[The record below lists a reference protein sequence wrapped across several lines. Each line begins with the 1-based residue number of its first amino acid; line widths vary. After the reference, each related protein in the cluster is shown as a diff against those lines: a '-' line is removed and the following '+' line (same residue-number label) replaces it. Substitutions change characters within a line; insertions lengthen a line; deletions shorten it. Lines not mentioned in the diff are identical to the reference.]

1 MKIKSRNEIL
11 KDVIKEGKKHPKDWK
26 AIFGKD
32 EKRFSR
38 DYYIFNPNIGIYL
51 LKEYQ
56 KNPYE
61 IKGIGGKIARK
72 VDEDIETKISKYSGD
87 FGIIQ
92 GDFTKVLKNIENSYE
107 LSKFNSLNFEALLDN
122 KKGLYSIRVDIQY
135 RLEFKLLKNSVILE
149 EIVLIEELSKHYR

>member
-1 MKIKSRNEIL
+1 MI
-11 KDVIKEGKKHPKDWK
+11 
-26 AIFGKD
+26 
-32 EKRFSR
+32 
-38 DYYIFNPNIGIYL
+38 
-51 LKEYQ
+51 KEYQ

-92 GDFTKVLKNIENSYE
+92 GDFTKVLKNIENSYK
-107 LSKFNSLNFEALLDN
+107 LSKFKSLNFEALKGN

-135 RLEFKLLKNSVILE
+135 RLEFKLLKDSIILE
-149 EIVLIEELSKHYR
+149 EIAFIEELSKHYR